1 MVGWPEQGASA
12 AAPMDSGGKVA
23 GVRHLGTTVRDSR
36 SRAHREREENKAN
49 PSRGVLWLVGM
60 ANVAVRGGAMP
71 VGSWPEHQGA
81 SNRLGNR
88 RGESGD
94 EGELTAVKNVGG
106 GGSNRR

>member
-71 VGSWPEHQGA
+71 AASGLVARAPGSLKSLRKRTGRE
-81 SNRLGNR
+81 R
-88 RGESGD
+88 R
-94 EGELTAVKNVGG
+94 
-106 GGSNRR
+106 

>member
-1 MVGWPEQGASA
+1 MA
-12 AAPMDSGGKVA
+12 GGVEVA
-23 GVRHLGTTVRDSR
+23 GVRRLGATVHDSR
-36 SRAHREREENKAN
+36 SRAHRGREASEAN
-49 PSRGVLWLVGM
+49 PSRGVLWPEGV
-60 ANVAVRGGAMP
+60 ANAAVRGGAMP